1 MVERLFREES
11 GRLIALLTRLL
22 GPAHL
27 ALAEDVTQEAFI
39 AALGSWP
46 RRGVPDNP
54 SAWLLQVA
62 RRRALDVLRRD
73 ESFAARATTIAAE
86 LETAADALD
95 AHDALTTQAES
106 ARADD
111 DPFADDRLRMI
122 LLCCHP
128 VVSDDSRVA
137 LTLKAVSGFS
147 VGEIARAFLAE
158 ETAIAQRLVRAK
170 RALRDANVT
179 FAMPEG
185 ADREER
191 LRAVLDVLYVMFNE
205 AHTAHE
211 GADLVRVELA
221 AEALRLVERLL
232 RHEQTRAPQTF
243 ALAALFCFHAARF
256 PARTGADG
264 ALRRLAEQD
273 RAQWDHALII
283 RGFRHL
289 EAAADGAVL
298 STYHLEA
305 QIASLHAI
313 APSWEATDWARIVA
327 AYDRLLSAHPSSVVA
342 LNRVV
347 AVRMLR
353 GADAAWREFS
363 RIAKKDPITR
373 TYLYHAVR
381 ADLFEGLDRHDDAR
395 AAWASAETLA
405 RSSPVQRHI
414 QQRVADSARPAVSRD
429 VDSEAVRPS

>member
-1 MVERLFREES
+1 MLSPLVERLFREES

-46 RRGVPDNP
+46 RRGVPENP

-73 ESFAARATTIAAE
+73 QSFAARASAIAAE
-86 LETAADALD
+86 LDAAEETP
-95 AHDALTTQAES
+95 AHDE
-106 ARADD
+106 D

-137 LTLKAVSGFS
+137 LTLKTVSGFS

-158 ETAIAQRLVRAK
+158 ESAIAQRLVRAK

-179 FAMPEG
+179 FAMPDG
-185 ADREER
+185 VALDER
-191 LRAVLDVLYVMFNE
+191 LRSVLDVLYVMFNE
-205 AHTAHE
+205 AHTAYE
-211 GADLVRVELA
+211 GADLVRLELA
-221 AEALRLVERLL
+221 AEAVRLVERLL
-232 RHEQTRAPQTF
+232 RHEQTRRSEAY

-256 PARTGADG
+256 PARTTADG
-264 ALRRLAEQD
+264 SLRRLADQD
-273 RAQWDHALII
+273 RTQWDRALIA
-283 RGFRHL
+283 RGFHHL
-289 EAAADGAVL
+289 DAAASGATL
-298 STYHLEA
+298 SAYHLEA
-305 QIASLHAI
+305 QIASLHVI
-313 APSWEATDWARIVA
+313 APSWDATDWARIVSV
-327 AYDRLLSAHPSSVVA
+327 YDRLMALHPSSIVA

-353 GADAAWREFS
+353 GPAVAWKELATIPKR
-363 RIAKKDPITR
+363 DPIAR

-381 ADLFEGLDRHDDAR
+381 ADLLDALDRPEEAR
-395 AAWASAETLA
+395 AAWQSAEGFT
-405 RSSPVQRHI
+405 RSAPVQRHI
-414 QQRVADSARPAVSRD
+414 QQRVTLAARLVDQPD
-429 VDSEAVRPS
+429 VDSCVLRPS

>member
-1 MVERLFREES
+1 M
-11 GRLIALLTRLL
+11 
-22 GPAHL
+22 
-27 ALAEDVTQEAFI
+27 TQEAFI

-46 RRGVPDNP
+46 RRGVPENP

-73 ESFAARATTIAAE
+73 HSFAARASAITAE
-86 LETAADALD
+86 LDAAAGSLD
-95 AHDALTTQAES
+95 AHEALLANAAEH
-106 ARADD
+106 AAD

-137 LTLKAVSGFS
+137 LTLKTVSGFS

-179 FAMPEG
+179 FEMPDG
-185 ADREER
+185 TALEER
-191 LRAVLDVLYVMFNE
+191 LRSVLDVLYVMFNE

-211 GADLVRVELA
+211 GTDLVRLELA

-232 RHEQTRAPQTF
+232 RHEQTRTPAAY

-256 PARTGADG
+256 PARTTDDG
-264 ALRRLAEQD
+264 SLRRLADQD
-273 RAQWDHALII
+273 RTQWDRGLVA

-289 EAAADGAVL
+289 DAAASGAAL
-298 STYHLEA
+298 SPYHLEA
-305 QIASLHAI
+305 QIASLHVI
-313 APSWEATDWARIVA
+313 APSWDATDWPSIVLV
-327 AYDRLLSAHPSSVVA
+327 YDRLMAVHPSSIVA

-347 AVRMLR
+347 AVRMMR
-353 GADAAWREFS
+353 DAATAWQEF
-363 RIAKKDPITR
+363 AKIPKRDPITR

-381 ADLFEGLDRHDDAR
+381 ADLLDALDRREEAR
-395 AAWASAETLA
+395 AAWQSAERFT

-414 QQRVADSARPAVSRD
+414 QQRVMTADHLAPPAD
-429 VDSEAVRPS
+429 VDSGASRPS

>member
-1 MVERLFREES
+1 LVERLFREES

-39 AALGSWP
+39 AALGTWP

-73 ESFAARATTIAAE
+73 QSFAARAEEIATE
-86 LETAADALD
+86 LESVEETPT
-95 AHDALTTQAES
+95 HAE
-106 ARADD
+106 D

-137 LTLKAVSGFS
+137 LTLKTVSGFS

-185 ADREER
+185 ADLDARR
-191 LRAVLDVLYVMFNE
+191 RSVLDVLYVMFNE

-211 GADLVRVELA
+211 GTDLVRLELA

-232 RHEQTRAPQTF
+232 RHEQTRTPDAF
-243 ALAALFCFHAARF
+243 ALAALFCFHASRF

-264 ALRRLAEQD
+264 TLRRLAEQD
-273 RAQWDHALII
+273 RALWDQSLIA

-289 EAAADGAVL
+289 DAAASGATL

-313 APSWEATDWARIVA
+313 APSWESTDWVRIVA
-327 AYDRLLSAHPSSVVA
+327 VYDQLLALHPSSVVA

-353 GADAAWREFS
+353 GADGAWREFA
-363 RIAKKDPITR
+363 RIDKKDPITR
-373 TYLYHAVR
+373 TYLFHAVR
-381 ADLFEGLDRHDDAR
+381 ADLLEARGQRDEAR
-395 AAWASAETLA
+395 AAWQSAVGFA
-405 RSSPVQRHI
+405 RSTPVQRHL
-414 QQRVADSARPAVSRD
+414 QQRVSVAELLAETND
-429 VDSEAVRPS
+429 VDSGTPRPS

>member
-73 ESFAARATTIAAE
+73 QSFAARAGDIAAE
-86 LETAADALD
+86 LESAADALD
-95 AHDALTTQAES
+95 AHDTLTAQAES

-137 LTLKAVSGFS
+137 LTLKTVSGFS

-185 ADREER
+185 ADLDARR
-191 LRAVLDVLYVMFNE
+191 RSVLDVLYVMFNE

-211 GADLVRVELA
+211 GADLVRLELA

-232 RHEQTRAPQTF
+232 RHEQTRAPEVS

-256 PARTGADG
+256 PARTDADG

-273 RAQWDHALII
+273 RTQWDQALIA
-283 RGFRHL
+283 RGFHHL
-289 EAAADGAVL
+289 DAAASGATL

-313 APSWEATDWARIVA
+313 APSWEATDWEHIVA
-327 AYDRLLSAHPSSVVA
+327 AYDRLLVLHPSSVVA

-347 AVRMLR
+347 AVRMQR
-353 GADAAWREFS
+353 GADGAWREFT
-363 RIAKKDPITR
+363 RIDGKDPITR

-381 ADLFEGLDRHDDAR
+381 ADLLEARGRRDEAR
-395 AAWASAETLA
+395 AAWQSAVGFA
-405 RSSPVQRHI
+405 RSTPVQRHLR
-414 QQRVADSARPAVSRD
+414 QRVSVAERLAETDD
-429 VDSEAVRPS
+429 VDSGALHPS

>member
-86 LETAADALD
+86 FETAADTLD
-95 AHDALTTQAES
+95 AHDALTAHAES

-137 LTLKAVSGFS
+137 LTLKTVSGFS

-185 ADREER
+185 ADLDARR
-191 LRAVLDVLYVMFNE
+191 RSVLDVLYVMFNE

-211 GADLVRVELA
+211 GVDLVRLELA

-232 RHEQTRAPQTF
+232 RHEQTRAPEVS
-243 ALAALFCFHAARF
+243 ALAAMFCFHAARF
-256 PARTGADG
+256 PARTSADG

-273 RAQWDHALII
+273 RTQWDQALIA
-283 RGFRHL
+283 RGFHHL
-289 EAAADGAVL
+289 DAAARGATL
-298 STYHLEA
+298 STYHCEA

-313 APSWEATDWARIVA
+313 APSWEATDWERIVA
-327 AYDRLLSAHPSSVVA
+327 VYDRLLALHPSSVVA

-353 GADAAWREFS
+353 GADGAWREFT
-363 RIAKKDPITR
+363 RIDKKDPIVR

-381 ADLFEGLDRHDDAR
+381 ADLLEAR
-395 AAWASAETLA
+395 GRPDEAQAAWETARELA
-405 RSSPVQRHI
+405 RSTPLQLHME
-414 QQRVADSARPAVSRD
+414 QRVTELAAARFSCD
-429 VDSEAVRPS
+429 VDSATVRPS

>member
-1 MVERLFREES
+1 VPEN
-11 GRLIALLTRLL
+11 
-22 GPAHL
+22 PA
-27 ALAEDVTQEAFI
+27 
-39 AALGSWP
+39 
-46 RRGVPDNP
+46 
-54 SAWLLQVA
+54 AWLLQVA

-73 ESFAARATTIAAE
+73 ESFASRATSIAAE
-86 LETAADALD
+86 LDAAADTLD
-95 AHDALTTQAES
+95 AHDALTAQTETAQAES

-137 LTLKAVSGFS
+137 LTLKTVSGFS

-185 ADREER
+185 ADLDAR
-191 LRAVLDVLYVMFNE
+191 LRSVLDVLYVMFNE

-211 GADLVRVELA
+211 GAELVRLELA
-221 AEALRLVERLL
+221 GEALRLVDRLL
-232 RHEQTRAPQTF
+232 RHEQTRAPETF

-256 PARTGADG
+256 PARTSPDG
-264 ALRRLAEQD
+264 SLRRLADQD
-273 RAQWDHALII
+273 RSLWDQSLIA

-289 EAAADGAVL
+289 DAAATGATL

-313 APSWEATDWARIVA
+313 APSWEATDWERIVA
-327 AYDRLLSAHPSSVVA
+327 AYDRLLALHPSSVVA

-347 AVRMLR
+347 AVRMQR
-353 GADAAWREFS
+353 GVDGAWREFT
-363 RIAKKDPITR
+363 RIDKKDPITR
-373 TYLYHAVR
+373 TYVYHAVR
-381 ADLFEGLDRHDDAR
+381 ADLLEAR
-395 AAWASAETLA
+395 GQRGAALAAWQSAVGFA
-405 RSSPVQRHI
+405 RSTPVQRHL
-414 QQRVADSARPAVSRD
+414 QQRVSAAERSAETD
-429 VDSEAVRPS
+429 NVDSGNLRPS